1 MTAGQNF
8 LQMSNAAVNSQQHSA
23 TGGVNGSSAAVA
35 APIMASKL
43 DVRDILHK
51 LNGKEHI
58 DAICCRFDI
67 PYHDIVSFPGVQLI
81 YK

>member
-8 LQMSNAAVNSQQHSA
+8 LQMSNAAANSQQHSA
-23 TGGVNGSSAAVA
+23 NGGVSGPAAVVV
-35 APIMASKL
+35 PVVASKL

-67 PYHDIVSFPGVQLI
+67 PYHDIVNFPGVQLI